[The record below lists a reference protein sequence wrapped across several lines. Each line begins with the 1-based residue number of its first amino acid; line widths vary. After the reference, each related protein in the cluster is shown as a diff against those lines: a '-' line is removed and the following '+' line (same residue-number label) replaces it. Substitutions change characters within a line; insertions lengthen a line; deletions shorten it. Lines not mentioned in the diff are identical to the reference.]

1 MSDPRYQDIILDI
14 EYGDLEGK
22 YDNSE
27 EVVFAQTLML
37 VLCPLQSFRFTFLS
51 NANNLHCHCRWPPKL

>member
-22 YDNSE
+22 YDNSG
-27 EVVFAQTLML
+27 EVIFAQTLML
-37 VLCPLQSFRFTFLS
+37 VLCPLQSF
-51 NANNLHCHCRWPPKL
+51 